1 MRTSYSVLGARKMHV
16 MRGRPEAAERHG
28 AGHVARCTARAA
40 HGRPG
45 PARRPPRQVPAHH
58 AQRTARAVPG
68 RPGQAPLRGV
78 CSGWAVGRRHSPASG
93 RCPLLCTHLLRVG
106 LCGFRDRRVLPEDR
120 TCPVFCVSVL
130 QVGVDSVGVGGGE
143 LGQGFVPVG
152 GDLSFDELAF
162 GPALGCWQSFLL
174 VAFSG
179 SLVHR
184 CRRSPAT
191 AACSPPHRRGS
202 GRGSSGVL
210 AQLVARSLDTVGG
223 GGTSHEVGER

>member
-1 MRTSYSVLGARKMHV
+1 MIPPRASLPCGRCSLCVAPHQVGRPVRLPWSSIWPPCAIAVVRLGFWAWSRVGPRRSSRSGSPLGASPGVGGSRWWRWTV
-16 MRGRPEAAERHG
+16 SP
-28 AGHVARCTARAA
+28 VSRALPTRSS
-40 HGRPG
+40 HRPG
-45 PARRPPRQVPAHH
+45 RSWIP
-58 AQRTARAVPG
+58 T
-68 RPGQAPLRGV
+68 
-78 CSGWAVGRRHSPASG
+78 
-93 RCPLLCTHLLRVG
+93 RVVSLAG
-106 LCGFRDRRVLPEDR
+106 GKLDEW

-143 LGQGFVPVG
+143 LGQGLVPVG
-152 GDLSFDELAF
+152 GDLSFDELAL

-184 CRRSPAT
+184 CRRSPAF
-191 AACSPPHRRGS
+191 ASSGHRLIERGS
-202 GRGSSGVL
+202 GRGSSVIL

>member
-40 HGRPG
+40 H
-45 PARRPPRQVPAHH
+45 
-58 AQRTARAVPG
+58 G

-130 QVGVDSVGVGGGE
+130 QIGVDSVGVGGGE
-143 LGQGFVPVG
+143 LGQGLVPVG
-152 GDLSFDELAF
+152 GDLSFDELAL

-184 CRRSPAT
+184 CRRSPAF
-191 AACSPPHRRGS
+191 ASSGRRLIERGS
-202 GRGSSGVL
+202 GRGSSVIL